1 MDPSQAIDALTRALP
16 SRQLAIRGTQE
27 YDDLNGSY
35 QSIRSSQ
42 TQPAAIFRPKSA
54 DEVSTFVRTIR
65 PFALSGQAPFAIF
78 GAGQQPALGCNN
90 IQGGI
95 TFNLSLLTGISVKDE
110 TVSIAAGE
118 RWGAVYETLDLL
130 GLSVAGGRSAKNGI
144 GGLALQGGLSFFSS
158 REGFVADN
166 VVNYQIVLASG
177 DIVDANAKDH
187 PDLWRAL
194 RGGGNNFG
202 VVTRFDLRTF
212 KQAALYGGSV
222 YYFSPSFPSEVQA
235 LVAELQKPNATPETH
250 LMTSVGFAAVFGP
263 NPMCQNQ
270 VYYTQA
276 VDKPGVLEPFTS
288 VQPRID
294 QLNTI
299 RLIPDT
305 ATAANEQAGDQQVA
319 KRTAYM
325 NMTVKADVETLQAAA
340 NIYTAAI
347 DPVKSTEGLVCSLTL
362 QPYAESLLQS
372 SAAKG
377 GNVLGLS
384 AESGSLVNLLLLT
397 YWSNEKDDDAI
408 LAAMKTALQGID
420 QDATSKGTKVDYV
433 YMNYA
438 SEDQDVIGSYGGEN
452 KRFLQEV
459 SRKYDPEGLFQKGV
473 PGGWKLFT

>member
-1 MDPSQAIDALTRALP
+1 MDPSQVIDALTKALP
-16 SRQLAIRGTQE
+16 SGQLAIRGTQE

-54 DEVSTFVRTIR
+54 DEVSTFVRIIR
-65 PFALSGQAPFAIF
+65 PFALSGRTPFAIF

-95 TFNLSLLTGISVKDE
+95 TLNLSLLTGISVRDD

-130 GLSVAGGRSAKNGI
+130 GLSVAGGRQLEEN
-144 GGLALQGGLSFFSS
+144 QQ
-158 REGFVADN
+158 

-187 PDLWRAL
+187 PDLWGAL
-194 RGGGNNFG
+194 RGDGNNFG
-202 VVTRFDLRTF
+202 VVTCFDLRTF
-212 KQAALYGGSV
+212 KQGALYRGSV
-222 YYFSPSFPSEVQA
+222 YYFSPSFSSEVQA
-235 LVAELQKPNATPETH
+235 LVAELQKPNATLGTH

-270 VYYTQA
+270 VYYTRE
-276 VDKPGVLEPFTS
+276 VNKIGVLEPFTS
-288 VQPRID
+288 VQPQID

-299 RLIPDT
+299 RLIPNT
-305 ATAANEQAGDQQVA
+305 ATAAKEQAGDQQVA

-325 NMTVKADVETLQAAA
+325 NITVKADVGTLRAAA

-347 DPVKSTEGLVCSLTL
+347 DPVKSTKGLVCSLTL
-362 QPYAESLLQS
+362 QPYAEPLLQS
-372 SAAKG
+372 SAARG

-384 AESGSLVNLLLLT
+384 TETGSLVNLLLLT

-408 LAAMKTALQGID
+408 LSAMKAVLQGID
-420 QDATSKGTKVDYV
+420 QDATSKGTKVDYM

-452 KRFLQEV
+452 EKFLQEV